1 MLGVSL
7 FIMAFQAVLIASG
20 SIVGKMAVLT
30 SSFNASIIPGLQEC
44 TKFLISTFI
53 YVFYVRSRSRSST
66 SSYTTLTKKS
76 IQYSNSDQPAESQ
89 VPRNTV
95 PRWKYAL
102 PALLYSIANTAMYYV
117 LVYISPAEYV
127 LLWNTK
133 ILFTAVLHRIVL
145 QKKMNVRRVMA
156 LGALLIGIVL
166 AEYTIQSVDKDTV
179 TITVSNVTVSGNALL
194 DGNATGTGT
203 AAGTVLLDF
212 APSSSSSSSSSSS
225 GGNILTASMS
235 WRVMSAIATVFF
247 ALVVSFA
254 NVFTELIYKRNKAS
268 VWEQNMMLYGFGILC
283 NLVNVIVAQSTT
295 RSNDDNSGVFFV
307 EDMWRGLNWWCL
319 ALVLIGSCSGI
330 ITGLILKYID
340 VLFVVVADALA
351 VVVNV
356 CLSALLFGLHLTFAL
371 LIGAGIIVV
380 AIIAYQLN
388 DGSADSVDDKDNT
401 SSKSSSTSSSM
412 HMHSSRKSK
421 SKNKN
426 KSKSS
431 TSHINTSD
439 KETADQ
445 GKEIKV
451 EWDSAEDLDQD
462 GMEIGSGA
470 SSGGV
475 AEETDLLIK

>member
-1 MLGVSL
+1 
-7 FIMAFQAVLIASG
+7 
-20 SIVGKMAVLT
+20 
-30 SSFNASIIPGLQEC
+30 
-44 TKFLISTFI
+44 
-53 YVFYVRSRSRSST
+53 
-66 SSYTTLTKKS
+66 
-76 IQYSNSDQPAESQ
+76 
-89 VPRNTV
+89 
-95 PRWKYAL
+95 
-102 PALLYSIANTAMYYV
+102 
-117 LVYISPAEYV
+117 
-127 LLWNTK
+127 
-133 ILFTAVLHRIVL
+133 
-145 QKKMNVRRVMA
+145 
-156 LGALLIGIVL
+156 
-166 AEYTIQSVDKDTV
+166 
-179 TITVSNVTVSGNALL
+179 
-194 DGNATGTGT
+194 
-203 AAGTVLLDF
+203 
-212 APSSSSSSSSSSS
+212 
-225 GGNILTASMS
+225 
-235 WRVMSAIATVFF
+235 MSAIATVFF

-371 LIGAGIIVV
+371 LVGAGIIVV

-388 DGSADSVDDKDNT
+388 DGSADSVDDKDNR
-401 SSKSSSTSSSM
+401 SSKSSSTSSS
-412 HMHSSRKSK
+412 MHSSRKSK